1 MSNEQMDHDKL
12 DAETEAEVRQWPLK
26 MLKSYPTYLRAVLAK
41 KPAEADM
48 TDKDREIEEALN
60 RELAVADRVLA
71 ERLAAGE
78 VEVEIDP
85 IEALLRAFGV
95 DPSELKKAE

>member
-1 MSNEQMDHDKL
+1 MSNEKMDHDKL
-12 DAETEAEVRQWPLK
+12 DAETEESLRQWPLK
-26 MLKSYPTYLRAVLAK
+26 MLKGYPPYLRAVLAK
-41 KPAEADM
+41 KPAEDDM
-48 TDKDREIEEALN
+48 VDSDREMEEALN

-85 IEALLRAFGV
+85 MEALLRAFGV
-95 DPSELKKAE
+95 DPKELKAE